1 MSRLPRVSPSMVVAL
16 VAVVIASVGSAV
28 AATLITGSQIKDRS
42 ITAIDVRK
50 NTLGGAEI
58 NELKLGVVPRAA
70 NAATVGGRAFRQFS
84 ASANTGIG
92 NVIFSDAKTGLR
104 VRVASN
110 GGPQLENFN
119 TSLALNVHGIT
130 TLGEGQTNHDG
141 FLGRVSRTIAPG
153 NSTFFSLS
161 TINPSFYDL
170 LVTRGDTSVR
180 SIHLTC
186 AVVSVVPVDA
196 RLVCQAFG

>member
-1 MSRLPRVSPSMVVAL
+1 MSRLPRVSPAMIVAL
-16 VAVVIASVGSAV
+16 VAVVVASVGSAV

-58 NELKLGVVPRAA
+58 NESKLGVVPRAA

-92 NVIFSDAKTGLR
+92 NVIFTDARMGLR
-104 VRVASN
+104 VRVAAN

-119 TSLALNVHGIT
+119 TSLVLNVQGIT
-130 TLGEGQTNHDG
+130 TLGEGTASHDN
-141 FLGRVSRTIAPG
+141 FLGRVSRLIMPG
-153 NSTFFSLS
+153 TSTFFALS
-161 TINPSFYDL
+161 TIDPTFYDL
-170 LVTRGDTSVR
+170 LVTRGDTAAR

-186 AVVSVVPVDA
+186 AIVSVVPSDA
-196 RLVCQAFG
+196 RLVCQGFG